1 MTALIFGENLQ
12 FMYKKITFSVIGLLL
27 LSFGVNAQHS
37 TLRFSDQPLTL
48 NNQSLLLVPFESRM
62 FLSDVNRELSQTN
75 DLSAQEIVN
84 RFTSAVDQS
93 ILYTFQKRCEV
104 SSFYLLDDKEAESD
118 LSYIYSKIKLEYELV
133 EEAGD
138 KKGLKKLKSK
148 FKKEDNSYQRGR
160 IEGGQVITKRDDRER
175 YMKAVVKDQ
184 HMLDSM
190 HYKFDNKYFLF
201 VNELDIKNIY
211 EGAHQMAQMD
221 YNREIKLHYTLYQK
235 DGEILSTGVSRTTFP
250 AQLNDINTIIR
261 DYFPILAQQ
270 IYTDLFP
277 EEANSGGNNSKFGLK
292 KWK

>member
-1 MTALIFGENLQ
+1 MG
-12 FMYKKITFSVIGLLL
+12 KKITFSIITSLL
-27 LSFGVNAQHS
+27 FCFAVKAQHS
-37 TLRFSDQPLTL
+37 TLRFSEQPLNL

-104 SSFYLLDDKEAESD
+104 SSFYLLDDKESESD
-118 LSYIYSKIKLEYELV
+118 LSYIYSNIKLEYELV

-148 FKKEDNSYQRGR
+148 LKKEDNSYERGR

-184 HMLDSM
+184 QMLDSM

-250 AQLNDINTIIR
+250 AQLNDINVIIK

-277 EEANSGGNNSKFGLK
+277 DEASNEGNNSKFGLK